1 MTWILSLV
9 FRTLTLTTGSQQLL
23 DLHGWLYVQDLHYV
37 AIHSHTRLGKYL
49 VRDLQRD
56 KPKMTTCKV
65 SKSIVGAYDWIW
77 VLTGADRYVQIC
89 TKEVDKYYL
98 FKINC

>member
-37 AIHSHTRLGKYL
+37 AIHSHTRLGRYL
-49 VRDLQRD
+49 IRDLQRD
-56 KPKMTTCKV
+56 TPKMTTCKV
-65 SKSIVGAYDWIW
+65 SKSIVGAYDWIK
-77 VLTGADRYVQIC
+77 VLTGLTI
-89 TKEVDKYYL
+89 L
-98 FKINC
+98 FKYAVKK

>member
-9 FRTLTLTTGSQQLL
+9 FRTLTLTTWSQQLL
-23 DLHGWLYVQDLHYV
+23 DLHGWLYVKDINYIP
-37 AIHSHTRLGKYL
+37 IHSHTRLWKYL

-56 KPKMTTCKV
+56 NPRMTTCKV
-65 SKSIVGAYDWIW
+65 STSIIWAYDWIW
-77 VLTGADRYVQIC
+77 VLTGADRYIQIC
-89 TKEVDKYYL
+89 TKETDKYYL

>member
-23 DLHGWLYVQDLHYV
+23 DLHGWLYVKDINYIP
-37 AIHSHTRLGKYL
+37 IHSYTRLGKYL
-49 VRDLQRD
+49 VRDLQRY
-56 KPKMTTCKV
+56 KPTMTTCKV
-65 SKSIVGAYDWIW
+65 TKSIVNHYTAWTK
-77 VLTGADRYVQIC
+77 VLTGADYYIQIC
-89 TKEVDKYYL
+89 KDKIHSYL

>member
-23 DLHGWLYVQDLHYV
+23 DLHGWLYIQNLHYV
-37 AIHSHTRLGKYL
+37 AIHSYTRLGRYL
-49 VRDLQRD
+49 IRDLQRD

-65 SKSIVGAYDWIW
+65 TKSIVGAYDWIK
-77 VLTGADRYVQIC
+77 VLTGADYFIQIC
-89 TKEVDKYYL
+89 TKEIDKYYL

>member
-37 AIHSHTRLGKYL
+37 AIHSYTRLGRYL

-56 KPKMTTCKV
+56 TPKMTTCKV
-65 SKSIVGAYDWIW
+65 SKNIVNHYKDWLW
-77 VLTGADRYVQIC
+77 VLTGWQYYIQIC
-89 TKEVDKYYL
+89 KDKYNSFL

>member
-23 DLHGWLYVQDLHYV
+23 DLHGWLYVQNLHYV
-37 AIHSHTRLGKYL
+37 AIHSYTRLGKYL

-56 KPKMTTCKV
+56 KPRMTTCKV
-65 SKSIVGAYDWIW
+65 SKNIINHYKDWIN
-77 VLTGADRYVQIC
+77 VLNGWDYYIQIC
-89 TKEVDKYYL
+89 KDKIHSYL

>member
-23 DLHGWLYVQDLHYV
+23 DLHGWLYVKDINYIP
-37 AIHSHTRLGKYL
+37 IHSYTRLGKYL
-49 VRDLQRD
+49 VRDLQRY
-56 KPKMTTCKV
+56 KPTMTTCKV
-65 SKSIVGAYDWIW
+65 TKSIVNHYTAWTK
-77 VLTGADRYVQIC
+77 VLTWWQYYIQIC
-89 TKEVDKYYL
+89 KDKIHSYL